1 MIFQT
6 PKPPLT
12 DLNATDIVRQA
23 KEERQ
28 ACHDRLSARIEKK
41 LEGRVSSFLKLH
53 KIDYHIRQAANHGL
67 NEVHIPIQ
75 PKFRGAFDLSEP
87 IDELCDAQFNIR
99 VMYNHNA
106 FFKALETH
114 VFKEDHIDGHIVF
127 ARDDDHQ
134 AGKAREIF
142 ITWEALMPSPLT
154 LDFLWDANY
163 TVSEFVENETIGAM
177 IERLDLRPRDG
188 TPLVVRNGRRRVGP
202 NSQVSTYYGKTL
214 TLRPEGIENN
224 PQGIDL

>member
-1 MIFQT
+1 MIFQS

-67 NEVHIPIQ
+67 NEVRIPIQ

-106 FFKALETH
+106 FFRALETH

-127 ARDDDHQ
+127 AKDDDHQ

-202 NSQVSTYYGKTL
+202 NSQVSTYFGKTL

-224 PQGIDL
+224 PQGLDL

>member
-1 MIFQT
+1 MIFQS

-12 DLNATDIVRQA
+12 DLKASDIVRQA

-28 ACHDRLSARIEKK
+28 ACHDRLSARIERK
-41 LEGRVSSFLKLH
+41 LEGRVASFLKLH
-53 KIDYHIRQAANHGL
+53 KIDHHIRQAANHGL
-67 NEVHIPIQ
+67 NEVRIPIQ

-87 IDELCDAQFNIR
+87 IEELCDAQFNIR

-114 VFKEDHIDGHIVF
+114 VFKEDNINGHIVF

-134 AGKAREIF
+134 AGKAREMY

-177 IERLDLRPRDG
+177 IERLDLKPRDG
-188 TPLVVRNGRRRVGP
+188 TPLVVRTGRRRVGP
-202 NSQVSTYYGKTL
+202 NSHVSTYYGKTL

>member
-1 MIFQT
+1 MIFQS

-41 LEGRVSSFLKLH
+41 LEGRVASFLKLH

-67 NEVHIPIQ
+67 NEVRIPIQ

-87 IDELCDAQFNIR
+87 IEELCDAQFNIR

-106 FFKALETH
+106 FFRALETH

-127 ARDDDHQ
+127 AKDDDHQ

>member
-6 PKPPLT
+6 PKLPLT

-67 NEVHIPIQ
+67 NEVRIPIQ

-127 ARDDDHQ
+127 VRDDDHQ

-142 ITWEALMPSPLT
+142 IKWDALMPSPLT

-202 NSQVSTYYGKTL
+202 NSQVSTYFGKTL

>member
-1 MIFQT
+1 MIFQS

-28 ACHDRLSARIEKK
+28 ACNDRLSARIEKK
-41 LEGRVSSFLKLH
+41 LEGRVASFLKLH

-67 NEVHIPIQ
+67 NEVRIPIQ

-87 IDELCDAQFNIR
+87 IEELCDAQFNIR

-106 FFKALETH
+106 FFRALETH

-202 NSQVSTYYGKTL
+202 NSQVSTYFGKTL

>member
-1 MIFQT
+1 MIFQS

-67 NEVHIPIQ
+67 NEVRIPIQ

-99 VMYNHNA
+99 VMYNHTA
-106 FFKALETH
+106 FFRALETH

-127 ARDDDHQ
+127 CEDDDHQ
-134 AGKAREIF
+134 AG
-142 ITWEALMPSPLT
+142 
-154 LDFLWDANY
+154 
-163 TVSEFVENETIGAM
+163 
-177 IERLDLRPRDG
+177 
-188 TPLVVRNGRRRVGP
+188 
-202 NSQVSTYYGKTL
+202 
-214 TLRPEGIENN
+214 
-224 PQGIDL
+224 

>member
-1 MIFQT
+1 MIFQS

-28 ACHDRLSARIEKK
+28 ACNDRLSARIEKK
-41 LEGRVSSFLKLH
+41 LEGRVASFLKLH

-67 NEVHIPIQ
+67 NEVRIPIQ

-106 FFKALETH
+106 FFRALETH

-127 ARDDDHQ
+127 AKDDDHQ

-142 ITWEALMPSPLT
+142 ITWGALMPSPLT

-202 NSQVSTYYGKTL
+202 NSQVSTYFGKTL

>member
-1 MIFQT
+1 MIFQS

-28 ACHDRLSARIEKK
+28 ACNDRLSARIEKK

-67 NEVHIPIQ
+67 NEVRIPIQ

-87 IDELCDAQFNIR
+87 IEELCDAQFNIR

-106 FFKALETH
+106 FFRALETH

-224 PQGIDL
+224 PHGIDL

>member
-1 MIFQT
+1 MIFQS

-28 ACHDRLSARIEKK
+28 ACNDRLSARIEKK

-67 NEVHIPIQ
+67 NEVRIPIQ

-87 IDELCDAQFNIR
+87 IEELCDAQFNIR

-106 FFKALETH
+106 FFRALETH

>member
-1 MIFQT
+1 MIFQS

-12 DLNATDIVRQA
+12 DLNATDIVLQA

-41 LEGRVSSFLKLH
+41 LEGRVASFLKLH

-67 NEVHIPIQ
+67 NEVRIPIQ

-87 IDELCDAQFNIR
+87 IEELCDAQFNIR

-106 FFKALETH
+106 FFRALETH

>member
-1 MIFQT
+1 MIFQS

-28 ACHDRLSARIEKK
+28 ACNDRLSARIEKK
-41 LEGRVSSFLKLH
+41 LEGRVASFLKLH

-67 NEVHIPIQ
+67 NEVRIPIQ

-106 FFKALETH
+106 FFRALETH

-127 ARDDDHQ
+127 AKDDDHQ
-134 AGKAREIF
+134 AGTAREIF
-142 ITWEALMPSPLT
+142 ITWGALMPSPLT

-188 TPLVVRNGRRRVGP
+188 TPLVVRNGRRCVGP
-202 NSQVSTYYGKTL
+202 NSQVSTYFGKTL

>member
-1 MIFQT
+1 MIFQS

-67 NEVHIPIQ
+67 NEVRIPIQ

-87 IDELCDAQFNIR
+87 IEELCDAQFNIR

-106 FFKALETH
+106 FFRALETH

>member
-6 PKPPLT
+6 SKTPLT
-12 DLNATDIVRQA
+12 DLNVNDLVRQA

-41 LEGRVSSFLKLH
+41 LEGRVASFLKLH
-53 KIDYHIRQAANHGL
+53 KIEHHIRQAANHGQ
-67 NEVHIPIQ
+67 NEVRITIQ
-75 PKFRGAFDLSEP
+75 PNFRGAGDLSEP
-87 IDELCDAQFNIR
+87 IHELCDAQYNIR

-106 FFKALETH
+106 FFKALEAH
-114 VFKEDHIDGHIVF
+114 VFKEDNIDGHVVF
-127 ARDDDHQ
+127 ARNGDHQ
-134 AGKAREIF
+134 AGMAREIF
-142 ITWEALMPSPLT
+142 ITWGALMPSPMI

-163 TVSEFVENETIGAM
+163 TVSQFVENETIGAM
-177 IERLDLRPRDG
+177 IERLNLKPRDG

-224 PQGIDL
+224 PQGVDL

>member
-1 MIFQT
+1 MIFQS

-67 NEVHIPIQ
+67 NEVRIPIQ

-87 IDELCDAQFNIR
+87 IEELCDAQFNIR

-106 FFKALETH
+106 FFRALETH

-202 NSQVSTYYGKTL
+202 NSQVSTYFGKTL

>member
-1 MIFQT
+1 MIFQS

-67 NEVHIPIQ
+67 NEVRIPIQ

-106 FFKALETH
+106 FFRALETH

-127 ARDDDHQ
+127 AKDDDHQ

-142 ITWEALMPSPLT
+142 ITWEALIPSPLT

-224 PQGIDL
+224 PRGIDL

>member
-1 MIFQT
+1 MIFQS

-67 NEVHIPIQ
+67 NEVRISIQ

-202 NSQVSTYYGKTL
+202 NSQVSTYFGKTL

>member
-1 MIFQT
+1 MIFQS

-28 ACHDRLSARIEKK
+28 ACNDRLSARIEKK
-41 LEGRVSSFLKLH
+41 LEGRVASFLKLH

-67 NEVHIPIQ
+67 NEVRIPIQ

-106 FFKALETH
+106 FFRALETH

>member
-1 MIFQT
+1 MIFQS
-6 PKPPLT
+6 PKSPLT

-67 NEVHIPIQ
+67 NEVRISIQ

-202 NSQVSTYYGKTL
+202 NSQVSTYFGKTL

>member
-1 MIFQT
+1 
-6 PKPPLT
+6 
-12 DLNATDIVRQA
+12 
-23 KEERQ
+23 
-28 ACHDRLSARIEKK
+28 
-41 LEGRVSSFLKLH
+41 
-53 KIDYHIRQAANHGL
+53 
-67 NEVHIPIQ
+67 
-75 PKFRGAFDLSEP
+75 
-87 IDELCDAQFNIR
+87 
-99 VMYNHNA
+99 MYQG
-106 FFKALETH
+106 
-114 VFKEDHIDGHIVF
+114 DHIDGHIVF
-127 ARDDDHQ
+127 AKDDDHQ

-202 NSQVSTYYGKTL
+202 NSQVSTYFGKTL

>member
-1 MIFQT
+1 MIFQS

-41 LEGRVSSFLKLH
+41 LEGRVASFLKLH

-67 NEVHIPIQ
+67 NEVRIPIQ

-87 IDELCDAQFNIR
+87 IEELCDAQFNIR

-106 FFKALETH
+106 FFRALETH

-127 ARDDDHQ
+127 AKDDDHQ
-134 AGKAREIF
+134 AGTAREIF

>member
-41 LEGRVSSFLKLH
+41 LEGRVASFLKLH

-67 NEVHIPIQ
+67 NEVRIPIQ
-75 PKFRGAFDLSEP
+75 PKFGGAFDLSEP
-87 IDELCDAQFNIR
+87 IEELCDAQFNIR

-114 VFKEDHIDGHIVF
+114 VFKEDHIEGHIVF

>member
-1 MIFQT
+1 MIFQS

-67 NEVHIPIQ
+67 NEVRISIQ

-87 IDELCDAQFNIR
+87 IEELCDAQFNIR

-106 FFKALETH
+106 FFRALETH

-142 ITWEALMPSPLT
+142 ITWEALIPSPLT

-214 TLRPEGIENN
+214 TLRPEGVENN

>member
-1 MIFQT
+1 MIFQS

-28 ACHDRLSARIEKK
+28 ACNDRLSARIEKK
-41 LEGRVSSFLKLH
+41 LEGRVASFLKLH

-67 NEVHIPIQ
+67 NEVRIPIQ

-87 IDELCDAQFNIR
+87 IEELCDAQFNIR

-106 FFKALETH
+106 FFRALETH

-127 ARDDDHQ
+127 AKDDDHQ
-134 AGKAREIF
+134 AGTAREIF
-142 ITWEALMPSPLT
+142 ITWGALMPSPLT

-202 NSQVSTYYGKTL
+202 NSQVSTYFGKTL

>member
-1 MIFQT
+1 MIFQS

-28 ACHDRLSARIEKK
+28 ACNDRLSARIEKK
-41 LEGRVSSFLKLH
+41 LEGRVASFLKLH

-67 NEVHIPIQ
+67 NEVRIPIQ

-87 IDELCDAQFNIR
+87 IEELCDAQFNIR

-106 FFKALETH
+106 FFRALETH

-127 ARDDDHQ
+127 AGDDDHQ

>member
-1 MIFQT
+1 MIFQS

-67 NEVHIPIQ
+67 NEVRIPIQ

-106 FFKALETH
+106 FFRALETH

-127 ARDDDHQ
+127 AKDDDHQ

-202 NSQVSTYYGKTL
+202 NSQVSTYFGKTL

>member
-1 MIFQT
+1 MIFQS
-6 PKPPLT
+6 PNPPLT

-41 LEGRVSSFLKLH
+41 LEGRIASFLKLH
-53 KIDYHIRQAANHGL
+53 KIEYHIRQAANHGL
-67 NEVHIPIQ
+67 NEVRIPIQ

-87 IDELCDAQFNIR
+87 IDELCDAHFNIR

-114 VFKEDHIDGHIVF
+114 VFREDNIEGHIVF

-163 TVSEFVENETIGAM
+163 TVSEFVENETIGGM
-177 IERLDLRPRDG
+177 IERLDLKPRDG

-214 TLRPEGIENN
+214 TLRPEGIDNN

>member
-1 MIFQT
+1 MIFQS

-67 NEVHIPIQ
+67 NEVRIPIQ

-106 FFKALETH
+106 FFRALETH

-127 ARDDDHQ
+127 AKDDDHQ

-142 ITWEALMPSPLT
+142 ITWGALMPSPLT

-202 NSQVSTYYGKTL
+202 NSQVSTYFGKTL

>member
-1 MIFQT
+1 MIFQS

-41 LEGRVSSFLKLH
+41 LEWRVSSFLKLH

-67 NEVHIPIQ
+67 NEVRIPIQ

-87 IDELCDAQFNIR
+87 IEELCDAQFNIR

-106 FFKALETH
+106 FFRALETH

-202 NSQVSTYYGKTL
+202 NSQVSTYFGKTL

>member
-1 MIFQT
+1 MLPRCLQYDFSITQT
-6 PKPPLT
+6 PLT

-53 KIDYHIRQAANHGL
+53 KIDYHIRQANHGL
-67 NEVHIPIQ
+67 NEVRIPIQ

-106 FFKALETH
+106 FFRALETH

-127 ARDDDHQ
+127 AKDDDHQ

-142 ITWEALMPSPLT
+142 ITWGALMPSPLT
-154 LDFLWDANY
+154 LDFLWGANY

-202 NSQVSTYYGKTL
+202 NSQVSPISEK
-214 TLRPEGIENN
+214 P
-224 PQGIDL
+224 